1 MSEIWENHFQRLKAG
16 SSQAQTLNE
25 APDWIERNT
34 FMTGKPFSFS
44 GHRYQLDILKDKS
57 PNIVVIK
64 PSQIGCSEMVARMIV
79 ARAAILRPYNVIYA
93 MPSAKA
99 AQDFCKY
106 RVSSII
112 DESPYLQA
120 IVDKN
125 IDSVTMKKIGYSLI
139 HFKGAFKDAQSI
151 STPADCV
158 VADEYA
164 FCDTTIVKQFNSRLT
179 HSKHKHLIL
188 FSTPTLPGVSIDAE
202 FSETRRHRRLVK
214 CNHCN
219 EWFWPQF
226 LEHCRIPDHDVD
238 WLSVTRT
245 QLMAMPWQTTDIF
258 CPKCGGKP
266 DLSHE
271 HREWVCENPD
281 SRFIGAG
288 YAVTPFDVPSLI
300 KPAYL
305 AEKSVAYGR
314 KIDWLNV
321 NLGVA
326 AEDKE
331 STMLRSELEAILVD
345 AADGTG
351 GIVMGLDL
359 GMVCHAVIKM
369 VMPDGLT
376 VTLHTEQIPVSNLVE
391 RYFQLKAQWRVRMV
405 VADFYPYSET
415 ILRLQSR
422 DPNLFAAIY
431 VTSKSTEPFSVKKI
445 EDNPEKGQQEI
456 RRVSVNRD
464 VAFDMLMYGVRS
476 KTILKRQDAND
487 DLWIR
492 HMLSMKRLRVFG
504 PNDEMIYQWQK
515 TDGEDHFAHA
525 EVYAMVASKMIFV
538 SSGFGGAL
546 PLIHTFKVQP
556 RLPRS

>member
-1 MSEIWENHFQRLKAG
+1 MSEVWDNHIQRLKAG
-16 SSQAQTLNE
+16 ASQAKTLSE

-34 FMTGKPFSFS
+34 YMNGKPFTFS
-44 GHRYQLDILKDKS
+44 GHRYQLDILRDKS
-57 PNIVVIK
+57 PNLVVIK

-106 RVSSII
+106 RISNII

-120 IVDKN
+120 MVDKN

-164 FCDTTIVKQFNSRLT
+164 FCSTDIVKQFNSRLT

-202 FSETRRHRRLVK
+202 FAETRRHRRLCK

-226 LEHCRIPDHDVD
+226 LDHCRIPGHEVD
-238 WLSVTRT
+238 WLSVTRS
-245 QLMAMPWQTTDIF
+245 QLMPLPWQTTDIF
-258 CPKCGGKP
+258 CPSCGKVP

-271 HREWVCENPD
+271 HREWVCENHD
-281 SRFIGAG
+281 SKYVGAG
-288 YAVTPFDVPSLI
+288 YAVSPFDVPSLI

-326 AEDKE
+326 AEDKD
-331 STMLRSELEAILVD
+331 STILRTELEAIMVGE
-345 AADGTG
+345 AG
-351 GIVMGLDL
+351 GLGGMILGLDL
-359 GMVCHAVIKM
+359 GMVCHATIARA
-369 VMPDGLT
+369 MPDGLL
-376 VTLHTEQIPVSNLVE
+376 VVVHTEQIPISNLVT
-391 RYFQLKAQWRVRMV
+391 RYFELKAQWRVRLS

-415 ILRLQSR
+415 IMRMQER
-422 DPNLFAAIY
+422 DPNLFAAQY
-431 VTSKSTEPFSVKKI
+431 VTTKSTEPFALRMVDADK
-445 EDNPEKGQQEI
+445 EKGKSTVK
-456 RRVSVNRD
+456 RVNINRD
-464 VAFDMLMYGVRS
+464 LAFDMLMYAVRS
-476 KTILKRQDAND
+476 KSLLKKQDAND
-487 DLWIR
+487 ELWIK
-492 HMLSMKRLRVFG
+492 HMLSMKRLKVFG
-504 PNDEMIYQWQK
+504 PNDEMMYQWQK
-515 TDGEDHFAHA
+515 TDGEDHFAHSA
-525 EVYAMVASKMIFV
+525 VYALAASKLLGV
-538 SSGFGGAL
+538 STGHGGGAL
-546 PLIHTFKVQP
+546 PLLYTFRVKTAN
-556 RLPRS
+556 